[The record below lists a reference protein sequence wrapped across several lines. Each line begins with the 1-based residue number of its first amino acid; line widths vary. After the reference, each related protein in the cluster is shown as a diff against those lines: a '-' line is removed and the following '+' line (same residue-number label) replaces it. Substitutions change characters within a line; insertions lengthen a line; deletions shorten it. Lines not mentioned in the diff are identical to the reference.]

1 MTNLTTMLSRRC
13 FSNFRKMFSTAAQ
26 SIVGDESFYRGGMCF
41 ELSAEAKEFQNTAMK
56 FAKEEIIP
64 KAAHFDRTGEYPMEI
79 IKNAWKLGLSGT
91 EIPQQYGSNNA
102 VLICSCLLGGLGL
115 SLLESVVIAE
125 ALSYGCTGIST
136 AIMGNGL
143 AVRAVLLFS
152 CFYLIAQEAPVIIA
166 GNEAQK
172 NKFLRRMTEEPL
184 LAAYCVTEPGA
195 GSDVAG
201 VKTKLTKKGD
211 EYILNGQKMWITN
224 GGYAN
229 WFFVLA
235 RSHPDPDAPASQA
248 FTALLVEGDSKGVV
262 RGKKATLLVVEW
274 NMGQRCSDTR
284 GISFEDV
291 IVPKENI
298 LGEMGTGFKIVMGAF
313 DRTRPGVAAAAVG
326 LAWRA
331 MDEAK
336 KYATERRTFGVP
348 IAHHQSIAFMLADMA
363 IGVETARMITYKSA
377 WETDCGRR
385 NSYCASIAKAYAS
398 DVANKCATD
407 AVQILGGNGFN
418 SEYPVEK
425 LMRDAKIFQIYEG
438 TSQIQR
444 LIISRQLLSQHE
456 S

>member
-13 FSNFRKMFSTAAQ
+13 FSNFRKMFSTATQ
-26 SIVGDESFYRGGMCF
+26 SVVGDESFYRGGMCF

-91 EIPQQYGSNNA
+91 EIPQQYGSYNA

-143 AVRAVLLFS
+143 A
-152 CFYLIAQEAPVIIA
+152 EAPVIIA

-248 FTALLVEGDSKGVV
+248 FTALLVEGDSKGV
-262 RGKKATLLVVEW
+262 EW

-348 IAHHQSIAFMLADMA
+348 IAQHQSIAFMLADMA

-377 WETDCGRR
+377 WETDRGRR

>member
-13 FSNFRKMFSTAAQ
+13 FSTFRKMFSTATQ

-41 ELSAEAKEFQNTAMK
+41 ELSAEAKEFQNIAMK

-91 EIPQQYGSNNA
+91 EIPQQYG
-102 VLICSCLLGGLGL
+102 GLGL

-143 AVRAVLLFS
+143 A
-152 CFYLIAQEAPVIIA
+152 EAPVIIA

-248 FTALLVEGDSKGVV
+248 FTALLVEGDSKG
-262 RGKKATLLVVEW
+262 VEW

-377 WETDCGRR
+377 WETDRGRR

-407 AVQILGGNGFN
+407 AVQVGNFLIYLLIIIIIFIYLIYGNQILGGNGFN

>member
-1 MTNLTTMLSRRC
+1 LPMTNLTTMLSRRC
-13 FSNFRKMFSTAAQ
+13 FSNFRKMFSTATQ
-26 SIVGDESFYRGGMCF
+26 SVVGDESFYRGGMCF

-91 EIPQQYGSNNA
+91 EIPQQYG
-102 VLICSCLLGGLGL
+102 GLGL

-143 AVRAVLLFS
+143 A
-152 CFYLIAQEAPVIIA
+152 EAPVIIA

-248 FTALLVEGDSKGVV
+248 FTALLVEGDSKGV
-262 RGKKATLLVVEW
+262 EW

-348 IAHHQSIAFMLADMA
+348 IAQHQSIAFMLADMA

-377 WETDCGRR
+377 WETDRGRR